1 MSLYNCLGK
10 TILYHNRLTKAGV
23 TELWRPLTSENAF
36 EVQIH
41 GAQKKHLPVSD
52 LTVTNTVWACAL
64 GLLGLSGDV
73 QQRVGVKLK
82 SLALAQ
88 TQSTSPK
95 AKPWAKAFH

>member
-1 MSLYNCLGK
+1 ML
-10 TILYHNRLTKAGV
+10 
-23 TELWRPLTSENAF
+23 RPLTSENAF

-52 LTVTNTVWACAL
+52 LTVTATVWACAL

-88 TQSTSPK
+88 SPK
-95 AKPWAKAFH
+95 SKSKGKALGQSISLNLVYPPHTHTHPTHKLL